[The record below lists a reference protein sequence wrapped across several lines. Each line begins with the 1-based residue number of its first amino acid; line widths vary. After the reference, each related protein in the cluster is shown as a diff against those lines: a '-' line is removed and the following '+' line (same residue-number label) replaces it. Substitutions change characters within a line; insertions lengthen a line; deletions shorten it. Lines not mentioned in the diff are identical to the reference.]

1 MFENSYEIEHMTR
14 FRNSDIQREVAMNR
28 QITQMR
34 NGKSKQHAR
43 HMKLFHIL
51 LALTV
56 RRKDT
61 T

>member
-14 FRNSDIQREVAMNR
+14 FRNQDIHREVAMNR

-34 NGKSKQHAR
+34 NGKSKQHMK
-43 HMKLFHIL
+43 HMKLLHIL
-51 LALTV
+51 LTLTF